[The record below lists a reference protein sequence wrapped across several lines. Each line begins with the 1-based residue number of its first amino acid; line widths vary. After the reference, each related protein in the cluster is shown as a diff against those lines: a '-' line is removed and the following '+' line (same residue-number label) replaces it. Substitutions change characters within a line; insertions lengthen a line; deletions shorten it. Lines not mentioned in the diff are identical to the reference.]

1 MAERI
6 GIIGS
11 GIMGA
16 GIAQIAAQN
25 GYEVIMTDV
34 GQEQL
39 DNAVGRITTGLDRGV
54 QRGLF
59 EASVRDQRCRTSRPP
74 WTWRRLPR
82 RRSSSRTSG
91 RNSPPKRSCSRSW
104 TGWRRRRPF
113 WHPTHPRCPSLSW
126 PPSPSGL
133 TRSSGCTSSTHP
145 TPCSWSR

>member
-39 DNAVGRITTGLDRGV
+39 DAAVGRITTGLDRGV

-59 EASVRDQRCRTSRPP
+59 ELPCAT
-74 WTWRRLPR
+74 RR
-82 RRSSSRTSG
+82 
-91 RNSPPKRSCSRSW
+91 
-104 TGWRRRRPF
+104 
-113 WHPTHPRCPSLSW
+113 
-126 PPSPSGL
+126 
-133 TRSSGCTSSTHP
+133 
-145 TPCSWSR
+145 